1 LRRVDA
7 DEDESLADVLVAG
20 QAGGAGAAPL
30 EGHHRDGV
38 AHRPRVDSRSD
49 LGDPS
54 GHLMTKNS
62 WHGDALIHVPVHDVQ
77 VGPADAGKGHVD
89 PDLSRSWGLLSHGGD
104 VDGVTADV
112 AGGPGL
118 GRHDFP

>member
-1 LRRVDA
+1 
-7 DEDESLADVLVAG
+7 
-20 QAGGAGAAPL
+20 
-30 EGHHRDGV
+30 
-38 AHRPRVDSRSD
+38 
-49 LGDPS
+49 
-54 GHLMTKNS
+54 MTKNS

-89 PDLSRSWGLLSHGGD
+89 PDLSRSRGPLSHGGD